1 MRRHLIHFLL
11 VTVLMVCSA
20 TTAFAQTTVKGQ
32 VVDAENGE
40 PLIGAA
46 VTVVGTTQGVVTDLD
61 GNFMLKA
68 TPGSN
73 LLIKYLGYK
82 DFKTKIS
89 QKGNENL
96 GVIKMEIDAV
106 TLGDVTITSSIA
118 VARKT
123 PVAMSTITPA
133 YIEEKLGS
141 QEFPEILKSTP
152 GVHATKDGGGFG
164 DSKVV
169 MRGFKQENIAV
180 MVNGVPMNDMEN
192 GSLYWSNWAGL
203 SDVTRSTQ
211 TQRGLGASKVSAPS
225 VGGSINIV
233 TNGLEAKQ
241 SGSASIGMD
250 DFGRYKVGFS
260 VSTGLLKNG
269 WAVSLLGS
277 KTWGEGYIQ
286 GTDVNAYNYFI
297 NISKRLGDKHQLS
310 FTAFG
315 APQIH
320 GQRNNNNGLTI
331 EGWQEVQ
338 KYMEP
343 GQNYRYNPTYG
354 FDKNGQ
360 ERNSSTN
367 KYHKPQFSLNHMWQI
382 DTKSSLSTA
391 LYVSIGDGYGYS
403 GQGTKEYSSAWYG
416 VNGSNLSTQFRKADG
431 TFAYD
436 EVQDLNENSTTGS
449 QMIMSISKNQH
460 KWYGLL
466 STYTREI
473 NDFWNF
479 YAGVDGRYYIGTHT
493 NEIIDLYNGAYYV
506 DRNRES
512 VNVANNAAA
521 ANPAWKNQKL
531 TVGDV
536 VYRDYDGYT
545 AQAGVFGQLEY
556 NNDKLSSF
564 VSGSLS
570 ETIQWRYDRF
580 YYDKEHAKSEKAYN
594 LGFTVKGGVNYN
606 ITEKHN
612 VFANIGV
619 ISRAPNSYGIFTAYN
634 SNEINKEAVN
644 EKIFSAELGYGFR
657 SRYFTANLNAYH
669 TAWNDKSMARTV
681 DLKNGD
687 RGTINL
693 TGVNATHQGIELD
706 MVAKPFTWLDVTG
719 MLSIGNWRWTNNPSG
734 YFYDSNGQPIKN
746 MNGDPA
752 SGIQAED
759 HAKATL
765 EMKDIKVGGA
775 AQTTAALGLN
785 ASLPYGFRI
794 GLDWNLMAYN
804 YADFKVQGSDLSIS
818 DKPVKYEQ
826 PWRIPTA
833 STFDLSASYT
843 FKING
848 LRTVLSGNVN
858 NLFDQVYIADAYDG
872 SGHDWKTAYRVFYG
886 WGRTMS
892 VRLKINF

>member
-46 VTVVGTTQGVVTDLD
+46 VTVAGTTQGVVTDLD
-61 GNFMLKA
+61 GNFTLKA
-68 TPGSN
+68 APGSN

-82 DFKTKIS
+82 DYKQKVA
-89 QKGNENL
+89 QKGAVDL
-96 GVIKMEIDAV
+96 GIIKLETDAV
-106 TLGDVTITSSIA
+106 ALGDVTITSSIA

-123 PVAMSTITPA
+123 PVAMSTINPA
-133 YIEEKLGS
+133 FIEERLGS

-192 GSLYWSNWAGL
+192 GSVYWSNWAGL
-203 SDVTRSTQ
+203 SDVTRSMQ
-211 TQRGLGASKVSAPS
+211 TQRGLGGAKVSAPS

-233 TNGLEAKQ
+233 TNGLDAKQ

-260 VSTGLLKNG
+260 VSTGLMDNG
-269 WAVSLLGS
+269 WAISLLGS

-286 GTDVNAYNYFI
+286 GTDVDAYNYFI

-315 APQIH
+315 APQVH

-331 EGWQEVQ
+331 QGWQDVQ
-338 KYMEP
+338 QYTQP

-367 KYHKPQFSLNHMWQI
+367 RYHKPQISLNHMWQI
-382 DTKSSLSTA
+382 DVKSSLSTA
-391 LYVSIGDGYGYS
+391 LYASIGDGWGYS
-403 GQGTKEYSSAWYG
+403 GQGTKEYSSGWYG
-416 VNGSNLSTQFRKADG
+416 VSGSNLATQFRKADG

-436 EVQDLNENSTTGS
+436 EVQELNEKSTSGS
-449 QMIMSISKNQH
+449 QMVMSVSKNQH

-466 STYTREI
+466 STYTKELTDR
-473 NDFWNF
+473 WSL

-493 NEIIDLYNGAYYV
+493 NEIIDLYNGAYYI
-506 DRNRES
+506 DQNRAS
-512 VNVANNAAA
+512 VRVENNAAA
-521 ANPAWKNQKL
+521 ANPQWKYQQL
-531 TVGDV
+531 SVGDV
-536 VYRDYDGYT
+536 VYRDYDGFV
-545 AQAGVFGQLEY
+545 AQAGVFGQVEY
-556 NNDKLSSF
+556 NTDKLSAF
-564 VSGSLS
+564 VSGSVN

-580 YYDKEHAKSEKAYN
+580 YYDKENAKSDKATNIGYN
-594 LGFTVKGGVNYN
+594 VKGGVNYN
-606 ITEKHN
+606 LSANHN
-612 VFANIGV
+612 VFGNIGV
-619 ISRAPNSYGIFTAYN
+619 ISRPPNAYGIFAAYN
-634 SNEINKEAVN
+634 SNELNKDAVN
-644 EKIFSAELGYGFR
+644 ETVFSAEIGYGFR
-657 SRYFTANLNAYH
+657 SRYFTANVNVYH
-669 TAWNDKSMARTV
+669 TEWNDKSMAKTI
-681 DLKNGD
+681 DLKNGE

-693 TGVNATHQGIELD
+693 MGVDATHEGIEFD
-706 MVAKPFTWLDVTG
+706 FVAKPLSWLDFTG

-734 YFYDSNGQPIKN
+734 YFYDSNGQPISD
-746 MNGDPA
+746 MDGTIA
-752 SGIQAED
+752 SGIKTPD
-759 HAKATL
+759 HASMTIETKG
-765 EMKDIKVGGA
+765 IKVGGA

-785 ASLPYGFRI
+785 ASFLKAFRV
-794 GLDWNLMAYN
+794 GLDWNLMANN
-804 YADFKVQGSDLSIS
+804 YADYKIQSSDLALNGS
-818 DKPVKYEQ
+818 KKYNA

-833 STFDLSASYT
+833 CTFDLSASYK
-843 FKING
+843 FKIAG
-848 LRTVLSGNVN
+848 MSTVLSGNVN

-872 SGHDWKTAYRVFYG
+872 ANSDWQTAYRVFYG

-892 VRLKINF
+892 VRLKVNF